1 MFLESQNQ
9 FRETMKLPDAVKQ
22 MDSAY
27 APLYAAWLKENKDVL
42 YKWSPEERVERFT
55 AAVTEHYE
63 ERIHQWIE
71 ASIESEEKK
80 KDLKS
85 MAQKGALILV
95 STDEGKTFD
104 TVLQPEDLN
113 TVNASDYQIFSP
125 TLKGASTDLKQVQAE
140 QELLHIVEGFQD
152 QSVWGQQVWLVQ
164 SATIENGVAQL
175 EVIHYQYGVYQVE
188 VPLNEDAKLPLV
200 YTFSNEA
207 GKQSV
212 PETQLPEKYGV
223 AQPDAALSMPLNEQN
238 KVVMLATL
246 HEPKDDVKKAVL
258 AGTLSMLA
266 MQEAMRHP
274 SSMDRANEAAAL
286 AKAQIEQPM
295 SIQFGG
301 KTVTNITAAKAAMAA
316 RFARQA
322 KIMDEA
328 RKREMERYAKAKQI
342 DFVVKKETKNAEKAK
357 KSRFSADQKALAKG
371 VGAGAGIA
379 GAFAGAL
386 TGSALFVN
394 HITLFS

>member
-22 MDSAY
+22 MDATY
-27 APLYAAWLKENKDVL
+27 APLYAAWLEENKDVL

-63 ERIHQWIE
+63 QRIHEWIE
-71 ASIESEEKK
+71 ASAKSEEEK

-85 MAQKGALILV
+85 MAQKGALLLV

-104 TVLQPEDLN
+104 TVLKPEDLN
-113 TVNASDYQIFSP
+113 TVNASDYQLFSP
-125 TLKGASTDLKQVQAE
+125 TLRGATTDLKQVQAE
-140 QELLHIVEGFQD
+140 QELLHIVESFQD
-152 QSVWGQQVWLVQ
+152 QSLWGQQVWLVQ

-188 VPLNEDAKLPLV
+188 VPLNEDAALPLV

-212 PETQLPEKYGV
+212 PESQLPEKYGV
-223 AQPDAALSMPLNEQN
+223 AQPDSMLLT
-238 KVVMLATL
+238 M
-246 HEPKDDVKKAVL
+246 HEHKDDVKDAVL

-266 MQEAMRHP
+266 AQEAMQHASP
-274 SSMDRANEAAAL
+274 TERANEAAAL
-286 AKAQIEQPM
+286 AKAQMEQPFLF
-295 SIQFGG
+295 QFKGRE
-301 KTVTNITAAKAAMAA
+301 VPNITAAKAARVAH
-316 RFARQA
+316 FARQA
-322 KIMDEA
+322 KSMDESH
-328 RKREMERYAKAKQI
+328 KREMERYAKAKEI
-342 DFVVKKETKNAEKAK
+342 NFLIKKETKNAEKAK
-357 KSRFSADQKALAKG
+357 KSRFSADQKKLAKG

-386 TGSALFVN
+386 TGSTLFVN